1 MARVRIAMTTM
12 ATLGATAREIGCK
25 GGGDGEGDTQD
36 DGLGQSGCYS
46 GVSGYGR
53 RWGRWFGRCKL

>member
-1 MARVRIAMTTM
+1 MARVRIAMMTM
-12 ATLGATAREIGCK
+12 ATLGATARETGCK
-25 GGGDGEGDTQD
+25 DGATVRVTED

-53 RWGRWFGRCKL
+53 RWGRQFGRCKL